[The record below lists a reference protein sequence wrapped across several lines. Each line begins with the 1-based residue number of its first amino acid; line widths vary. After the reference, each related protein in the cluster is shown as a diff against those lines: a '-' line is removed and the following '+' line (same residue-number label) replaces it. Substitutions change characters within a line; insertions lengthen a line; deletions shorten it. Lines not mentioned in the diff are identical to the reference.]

1 MRMSCKATSR
11 RCASQ
16 RNGSIVLGASIL
28 EAKDHIRERLGSSP
42 DLGDAAALTFAVD
55 LSTAKITPDFSVS
68 PQPPPGG
75 WMAA

>member
-28 EAKDHIRERLGSSP
+28 EAKDHIRERLGSSRTSEMP
-42 DLGDAAALTFAVD
+42 QRSPSPWTFRRQKSRLTF
-55 LSTAKITPDFSVS
+55 
-68 PQPPPGG
+68 G
-75 WMAA
+75 